1 MFFYY
6 LHNLYVF
13 VAKNIDRRLPSIKL
27 VVSIMLYS
35 MPFQSSLYKAP
46 CCRTLWSWFIHLCI
60 DIDRYRYGY
69 GYRYILLTFNV
80 EIKILDIIH
89 LLHKYY

>member
-1 MFFYY
+1 MIVMIGFVVCLFLLYVFYY

-60 DIDRYRYGY
+60 DIDR
-69 GYRYILLTFNV
+69 
-80 EIKILDIIH
+80 
-89 LLHKYY
+89 